1 VQLRWLSLVGVRV
14 RRNQDGASAVPVSTT
29 EASGCSIPAMTLYL
43 TPFVLIGGLVMLGL
57 LVGVGL
63 VLLTVWRERAD
74 VGPTRDEAA
83 EGTDRDRAA

>member
-1 VQLRWLSLVGVRV
+1 MQLRWLSLVGVRV
-14 RRNQDGASAVPVSTT
+14 RRNQDGASSVPVSTT
-29 EASGCSIPAMTLYL
+29 EASECSIPAMTLYL

-74 VGPTRDEAA
+74 VGATRDEAA